1 MRIFIAFIF
10 VFSTWFHTQSQVTI
24 TSGEKANQL
33 VLVLKDRHLQPPK
46 IDSTFGAIVHQF
58 FLETIDPD
66 HLFFTSKDIETLQP
80 SIALIHEDLKSKK
93 ENYFGEVSRRYK
105 ENLAK
110 IEPIVM
116 KQLDNPNLIQEV
128 TEKLDF
134 ETYDDWETTQL
145 KWKAD
150 VRIDL
155 IRTMLNSVDEYAV
168 LLNVDSLK
176 NIQAK
181 SLTKLKDIYKDYFIN
196 LKTENDHFLED
207 SYLNAIAMT
216 FDPHSNYFSKSKNRQ
231 FSQELVSERE
241 MFGFDCAK
249 LMNGSFEIDNI
260 VPGSAAW
267 MSGNIQ
273 KGDLINAVQF
283 GDEAEILMSGLTYY
297 QFTQL
302 FDNAEAKELK
312 LTLQKKNG
320 EVMTVELV
328 KSKVFTDGDNIKTAV
343 LRGEKNIGYI
353 SLPDFYMNWT
363 DTSTVGCANDV
374 AKSII
379 KLKKQAFDGLI
390 IDLRNNGGGSL
401 KEAIDLVGIFI
412 DYGPVLVQSTKGG
425 DLFTAKDFNRGS
437 IYYGPLVIM
446 INENSA
452 SASEVV
458 AGTLQDYNR
467 AVIVGQRSYGKATG
481 QGVLAI
487 DPISY
492 SLGGFENQDWGYAKI
507 TQLGLYRITLGTNQK
522 FGVTPDVLLENP
534 FAYSSDREEDY
545 PTVITLPTIE
555 KKVYFTPNTT
565 TVDKNKLQAI
575 SQSRYTTNES
585 FQQLTA
591 LFNEL
596 NEVGDNIDVQT
607 QTISEIVDYKI
618 QLEKIGAQIDS
629 LYEMRSN
636 SFDAVSLNHESELY
650 EMNSQMSKFQEKF
663 LNQINQDME
672 LEETYHI
679 ITDIITKN

>member
-33 VLVLKDRHLQPPK
+33 LLVLKDRHLRPPK
-46 IDSTFGAIVHQF
+46 IDSTFGATIHQF

-66 HLFFTSKDIETLQP
+66 HLFFTAEDIAVLKP
-80 SIALIHEDLKSKK
+80 SIALIHEDLKFKS
-93 ENYFGEVSRRYK
+93 ENYFREVSKLYK

-110 IEPIVM
+110 IEPIAM
-116 KQLDNPNLIQEV
+116 KQLDSPNLIIESTKKV
-128 TEKLDF
+128 DF
-134 ETYDDWETTQL
+134 ETYNDWETTQL

-155 IRTMLNSVDEYAV
+155 IRTMINSVDEYEV
-168 LLNVDSLK
+168 LLNADSLK

-181 SLTKLKDIYKDYFIN
+181 SLIKLKDIYKDYFIN
-196 LKTENDHFLED
+196 LKAENDHFLED
-207 SYLNAIAMT
+207 SYLNAIAMA

-231 FSQELVSERE
+231 FSQELTSERE
-241 MFGFDCAK
+241 MYGFDCAK

-273 KGDLINAVQF
+273 KGDLINSVQF
-283 GDEAEILMSGLTYY
+283 GNEEEILMSGLTYY

-302 FDNAEAKELK
+302 FDNADAKELK
-312 LTLQKKNG
+312 LTLQKKDG
-320 EVMTVELV
+320 EILAVELV

-343 LRGEKNIGYI
+343 LQGEKNIGYI

-379 KLKKQAFDGLI
+379 KLKKQSFDGLI

-412 DYGPVLVQSTKGG
+412 DYGPVLVQSRKDGEA
-425 DLFTAKDFNRGS
+425 FTAKDFNRGS
-437 IYYGPLVIM
+437 IYNGPLVIM

-467 AVIVGQRSYGKATG
+467 AIVVGQRSYGKATG
-481 QGVLAI
+481 QGILAI

-492 SLGGFENQDWGYAKI
+492 SLGGVENPDWGYAKI

-522 FGVTPDVLLENP
+522 FGVSPDVLLENP
-534 FAYSSDREEDY
+534 FVYEADREEDY
-545 PTVITLPTIE
+545 QTVVTLPSIE

-565 TVDKNKLQAI
+565 TIDKANLQAL
-575 SQSRYTTNES
+575 SQARLNKSET
-585 FQQLTA
+585 FQQLKSLYTQ
-591 LFNEL
+591 L
-596 NEVGDNIDVQT
+596 NEVRDKIEVQV
-607 QTISEIVDYKI
+607 QPISEIVHYKI
-618 QLEKIGAQIDS
+618 QLENINDQIDS
-629 LYEMRSN
+629 LYEIKSKT
-636 SFDAVSLNHESELY
+636 FEAVSLNHESELY
-650 EMNSQMSKFQEKF
+650 EMNSQISKFQESF

>member
-33 VLVLKDRHLQPPK
+33 LLVLKDRHLQPPK

-66 HLFFTSKDIETLQP
+66 HLFFSTEDMDALKP
-80 SIALIHEDLKSKK
+80 SIALIHEDLKSKN
-93 ENYFGEVSRRYK
+93 ENYFSEVSKRYK
-105 ENLAK
+105 ESLAK
-110 IEPIVM
+110 IEPIAM
-116 KQLDNPNLIQEV
+116 KQLDNPSLIKEA
-128 TEKLDF
+128 TKKLDF
-134 ETYDDWETTQL
+134 ETYSDWTTTQL

-155 IRTMLNSVDEYAV
+155 IRTMLNSVDEYEV
-168 LLNVDSLK
+168 LLNADSLK

-207 SYLNAIAMT
+207 SYLNAIAMA
-216 FDPHSNYFSKSKNRQ
+216 FDPHSNYFSKSKNRK
-231 FSQELVSERE
+231 FSQELTSERE
-241 MFGFDCAK
+241 MYGFDCAK

-283 GDEAEILMSGLTYY
+283 GNEEEILMSGLTYY

-302 FDNAEAKELK
+302 FDNADGKELK
-312 LTLQKKNG
+312 LTLQKKDG
-320 EVMTVELV
+320 EVMTVDLI

-379 KLKKQAFDGLI
+379 KLKKQSFDGLI

-412 DYGPVLVQSTKGG
+412 DYGPVLVQSTKKG
-425 DLFTAKDFNRGS
+425 DIFTAKDFNRGS
-437 IYYGPLVIM
+437 IYNGPLVIM

-481 QGVLAI
+481 QGILAI

-492 SLGGFENQDWGYAKI
+492 NLGGAENEDWGYAKI
-507 TQLGLYRITLGTNQK
+507 TQLGLYRITLATNQK
-522 FGVTPDVLLENP
+522 FGVTPDVVLENP
-534 FAYSSDREEDY
+534 FVYSSDREEDY
-545 PTVITLPTIE
+545 QTVITLPTIE
-555 KKVYFTPNTT
+555 KKVYFTPNTA
-565 TVDKNKLQAI
+565 TVDKANLQAL
-575 SQSRYTTNES
+575 SQTRYTQSETFKQLKTLYAQYNEIGDKI
-585 FQQLTA
+585 
-591 LFNEL
+591 
-596 NEVGDNIDVQT
+596 EVQVQP
-607 QTISEIVDYKI
+607 ISEIVRYKI
-618 QLEKIGAQIDS
+618 QLEELNDQIDS
-629 LYEMRSN
+629 LYEVRN
-636 SFDAVSLNHESELY
+636 KSFDAVSLNHESELY
-650 EMNSQMSKFQEKF
+650 EMNSQISKFQESF

-679 ITDIITKN
+679 ITEIITKN